1 MWRTTRCV
9 ISQRGSR
16 RIKLQERVAHLEQQR
31 NRLEATLS
39 PQLVTAFSNLD
50 TEAALRLVAM
60 FRSMERG
67 GQLTKYYHKC
77 VRAGLLQRWAA
88 IVSEGE
94 GESPK
99 VWIGQFYTELLASL
113 REHNVWVAQVF
124 PGEQPG
130 HLLAQ
135 LVAAVLVSLE
145 PSLEFCLEA
154 AAKLC
159 SSELELLVDVK
170 TSTDSFVTILSD
182 LLVGASELDL
192 KEVGKVVYKPFRGP
206 ISRYEE
212 LEAKALISEV
222 TSWNT
227 GGKDTIEEI
236 HSLVSCVARLGTIVE
251 SASRRCKA
259 LTQGCAFPGLASAV
273 ARALDSHL
281 DRWDSLH

>member
-135 LVAAVLVSLE
+135 LVVQYTILLAFASFFIINAH
-145 PSLEFCLEA
+145 FCL
-154 AAKLC
+154 
-159 SSELELLVDVK
+159 LL
-170 TSTDSFVTILSD
+170 
-182 LLVGASELDL
+182 
-192 KEVGKVVYKPFRGP
+192 P
-206 ISRYEE
+206 
-212 LEAKALISEV
+212 
-222 TSWNT
+222 
-227 GGKDTIEEI
+227 
-236 HSLVSCVARLGTIVE
+236 
-251 SASRRCKA
+251 
-259 LTQGCAFPGLASAV
+259 
-273 ARALDSHL
+273 
-281 DRWDSLH
+281 

>member
-1 MWRTTRCV
+1 
-9 ISQRGSR
+9 
-16 RIKLQERVAHLEQQR
+16 
-31 NRLEATLS
+31 
-39 PQLVTAFSNLD
+39 
-50 TEAALRLVAM
+50 
-60 FRSMERG
+60 MERG
-67 GQLTKYYHKC
+67 GQLNKYYHKC

-94 GESPK
+94 GESAK

-113 REHNVWVAQVF
+113 REHHVWVAQVF

-135 LVAAVLVSLE
+135 LVAAVLASLE

-159 SSELELLVDVK
+159 SSELDLLVDVK
-170 TSTDSFVTILSD
+170 TSTDSFATNLLD
-182 LLVGASELDL
+182 LLVGASESDL

-206 ISRYEE
+206 ISRYGE

-227 GGKDTIEEI
+227 GGKDTIEE
-236 HSLVSCVARLGTIVE
+236 HREKGGDTEVS
-251 SASRRCKA
+251 
-259 LTQGCAFPGLASAV
+259 
-273 ARALDSHL
+273 
-281 DRWDSLH
+281 